1 MKIPEM
7 MNRDEL
13 SRTLWGFRYEFMVA
27 GIFSMVANLLMLT
40 PTIYML
46 QVYDRVMLS
55 QSTGTLIAVSLITLF
70 FFGVLTFAEWSRSKL
85 LVSSGVR
92 LDELLSKRLFHASY
106 EAYLNPE
113 VSNPSRSFNDLT
125 EVRQFL
131 TGNGIFAFF
140 DAPWAPIYIGVLFML
155 HPWLGVMAIFFG
167 LVQAVLAWWGSQAT
181 KPAQAEASKSQQDVG
196 GYLQSKFR
204 NAEVIESMGMVS
216 HLYRRWSERNAKAM
230 GSALNAQAV
239 AGRVVAWSKFVRYTQ
254 QSLALGGGALLV
266 IRGELSPG
274 AMIAANVLTTRAL
287 APIDLMVGTWT
298 GFLSA
303 KEAYVR
309 LRDLLQAHPL
319 RNKEPMG
326 VVPKG
331 DVALK
336 DVVASAPGRK
346 EPILKGVSAIMPA
359 GTVTVVLGASG
370 SGKSTLARVLLGIW
384 PHTGGEVL
392 LDGQPIL
399 NWDRMELGP
408 HIGYLPQDIELF
420 DGTIAENIARAG
432 QVVSEKVIAAA
443 EASGLHQMILRFPKG
458 YDTPMGEA
466 GGLLSGGQRQRIGL
480 ARALYGEPALVVLDE
495 PNANLDDE
503 GENALV
509 RAVQGLKAKGKT
521 VVLISHRPGIVGVAD
536 RLLILHQGT
545 VQASGP
551 RDGVLAALQQQ
562 REAAQAAQ
570 TAQVAP
576 PAAPAAASEP
586 ATPPAPSA
594 DGNPSSNS

>member
-1 MKIPEM
+1 MKTPEIF
-7 MNRDEL
+7 NRNEL
-13 SRTLWGFRYEFMVA
+13 SRILWEFRYEFVVA
-27 GIFSMVANLLMLT
+27 GVFSMIANLLMLT

-55 QSTGTLIAVSLITLF
+55 QSMGTLMAVSLITLF

-92 LDELLSKRLFHASY
+92 MDELLSKRLFHASY
-106 EAYLNPE
+106 DAYLNPA
-113 VSNPSRSFNDLT
+113 VKNPSRAFNDLT

-140 DAPWAPIYIGVLFML
+140 DAPWAPIYIAVLFML
-155 HPWLGVMAIFFG
+155 HPWLGVMAIGFAA
-167 LVQAVLAWWGSQAT
+167 VQASLAWWGSNAS
-181 KPAQAEASKSQQDVG
+181 KPAQAVASKSQQDAG
-196 GYLQSKFR
+196 SYLQSKFR
-204 NAEVIESMGMVS
+204 NAEVIESMGMLS
-216 HLYRRWSERNAKAM
+216 HLYRRWAEQNTRAM
-230 GSALNAQAV
+230 GHALNAQDV
-239 AGRVVAWSKFVRYTQ
+239 SGRVVAWSKFIRYTQ

-266 IRGELSPG
+266 IQGELSPG
-274 AMIAANVLTTRAL
+274 AMIAANVLMTRAL
-287 APIDLMVGTWT
+287 APIDLMVGTWP

-303 KEAYVR
+303 KEAFVR
-309 LRDLLQAHPL
+309 LRDLLEAHPL
-319 RNKEPMG
+319 RVKNELTM
-326 VVPKG
+326 VPKG
-331 DVALK
+331 DVVLK
-336 DVVASAPGRK
+336 EVVASAPGRK
-346 EPILKGVSAIMPA
+346 EPILKGISAIMPA

-384 PHTGGEVL
+384 PHDKGDVL
-392 LDGQPIL
+392 LDGEPIL
-399 NWDRMELGP
+399 KWDRMGLGP

-503 GENALV
+503 GEAALV
-509 RAVQGLKAKGKT
+509 RAVQVMKAKGKT

-551 RDGVLAALQQQ
+551 RDGVLAALQKQ
-562 REAAQAAQ
+562 REEIAQASQIAQ
-570 TAQVAP
+570 ANTAANKT
-576 PAAPAAASEP
+576 SDG
-586 ATPPAPSA
+586 TP
-594 DGNPSSNS
+594 SNS

>member
-1 MKIPEM
+1 MKTPEIF
-7 MNRDEL
+7 NRNEL
-13 SRTLWGFRYEFMVA
+13 SRTLWEFRYEFVVA
-27 GIFSMVANLLMLT
+27 GVFSMVANLLMLT
-40 PTIYML
+40 PTVYML

-55 QSTGTLIAVSLITLF
+55 QSMGTLMAVSLITLF

-92 LDELLSKRLFHASY
+92 MDELLSKRLFHASY
-106 EAYLNPE
+106 DAYLNPA
-113 VSNPSRSFNDLT
+113 VKNPSRAFNDLT

-140 DAPWAPIYIGVLFML
+140 DAPWAPIYIAVLFLL
-155 HPWLGVMAIFFG
+155 HPWLGVMAIGFAA
-167 LVQAVLAWWGSQAT
+167 VQASLAWWGSNAS
-181 KPAQAEASKSQQDVG
+181 KPAQAVASKSQQDAG
-196 GYLQSKFR
+196 SYLQSKFR
-204 NAEVIESMGMVS
+204 NAEVIESMGMLS
-216 HLYRRWSERNAKAM
+216 HLYRRWAEQNTRAM
-230 GSALNAQAV
+230 GHALNAQDV
-239 AGRVVAWSKFVRYTQ
+239 SGRVVAWSKFIRYTQ

-266 IRGELSPG
+266 IQGELSPG
-274 AMIAANVLTTRAL
+274 AMIAANVLMTRAL
-287 APIDLMVGTWT
+287 APIDLMVGTWP

-303 KEAYVR
+303 KEAFVR
-309 LRDLLQAHPL
+309 LRDLLEAHPL
-319 RNKEPMG
+319 RVKNELTM
-326 VVPKG
+326 VPKG
-331 DVALK
+331 DVVLK
-336 DVVASAPGRK
+336 EVVASAPGRK
-346 EPILKGVSAIMPA
+346 EPILKGISAIMPA

-384 PHTGGEVL
+384 PHDKGDVL
-392 LDGQPIL
+392 LDGEPIL
-399 NWDRMELGP
+399 KWDRMGLGP

-503 GENALV
+503 GEAALV
-509 RAVQGLKAKGKT
+509 RAVQVMKAKGKT

-551 RDGVLAALQQQ
+551 RDGVLAALQKQ
-562 REAAQAAQ
+562 REEIAQASQIAQ
-570 TAQVAP
+570 ANTAANKT
-576 PAAPAAASEP
+576 SDG
-586 ATPPAPSA
+586 TP
-594 DGNPSSNS
+594 SNS

>member
-1 MKIPEM
+1 
-7 MNRDEL
+7 
-13 SRTLWGFRYEFMVA
+13 
-27 GIFSMVANLLMLT
+27 
-40 PTIYML
+40 
-46 QVYDRVMLS
+46 
-55 QSTGTLIAVSLITLF
+55 
-70 FFGVLTFAEWSRSKL
+70 
-85 LVSSGVR
+85 
-92 LDELLSKRLFHASY
+92 
-106 EAYLNPE
+106 
-113 VSNPSRSFNDLT
+113 
-125 EVRQFL
+125 
-131 TGNGIFAFF
+131 
-140 DAPWAPIYIGVLFML
+140 ML
-155 HPWLGVMAIFFG
+155 HPWLGVMALGFG
-167 LVQAVLAWWGSQAT
+167 AVQAVLAWWGSNAT
-181 KPAQAEASKSQQDVG
+181 KPAQAAASKSQQEVG

-216 HLYRRWSERNAKAM
+216 HLYRRWSERNARAM
-230 GSALNAQAV
+230 GSSLNAQAV
-239 AGRVVAWSKFVRYTQ
+239 AGRVVAWSKFIRYTQ

-266 IRGELSPG
+266 IQGELSPG

-287 APIDLMVGTWT
+287 APIDLMVGTWS

-303 KEAYVR
+303 KDAYAR
-309 LRDLLQAHPL
+309 LTNLLDAHPQ
-319 RNKEPMG
+319 RNKAPMG
-326 VVPKG
+326 ITPKG
-331 DVALK
+331 DMVLK

-346 EPILKGVSAIMPA
+346 EPILKGISAVMPV

-384 PHTGGEVL
+384 PHSSGHVL
-392 LDGQPIL
+392 LDGQAIL
-399 NWDRMELGP
+399 NWGRMELGP

-432 QVVSEKVIAAA
+432 EVASEKVIAAA
-443 EASGLHQMILRFPKG
+443 DAAGLHQMILRFPKG

-536 RLLILHQGT
+536 RLLILHQGA

-570 TAQVAP
+570 GAQ
-576 PAAPAAASEP
+576 AAQA
-586 ATPPAPSA
+586 A

>member
-1 MKIPEM
+1 MKTPEIF
-7 MNRDEL
+7 NRNEL
-13 SRTLWGFRYEFMVA
+13 SRILWEFRYEFVVA
-27 GIFSMVANLLMLT
+27 GVFSMIANLLMLT

-55 QSTGTLIAVSLITLF
+55 QSMGTLMAVSLITLF

-92 LDELLSKRLFHASY
+92 MDELLSKRLFHASY
-106 EAYLNPE
+106 DAYLNPA
-113 VSNPSRSFNDLT
+113 VKNPSRAFNDLT

-140 DAPWAPIYIGVLFML
+140 DAPWAPIYIAVLFLL
-155 HPWLGVMAIFFG
+155 HPWLGVMAIGFAA
-167 LVQAVLAWWGSQAT
+167 VQASLAWWGSNAS
-181 KPAQAEASKSQQDVG
+181 KPAQAVASKSQQDAG
-196 GYLQSKFR
+196 SYLQSKFR
-204 NAEVIESMGMVS
+204 NAEVIESMGMLS
-216 HLYRRWSERNAKAM
+216 HLYRRWAEQNTRAM
-230 GSALNAQAV
+230 GHALNAQEV
-239 AGRVVAWSKFVRYTQ
+239 SGRVVAWSKFIRYTQ

-266 IRGELSPG
+266 IQGELSPG
-274 AMIAANVLTTRAL
+274 AMIAANVLMTRAL
-287 APIDLMVGTWT
+287 APIDLMVGTWP

-303 KEAYVR
+303 KEAFVR
-309 LRDLLQAHPL
+309 LRNLLEAHPL
-319 RNKEPMG
+319 RVKNELSI
-326 VVPKG
+326 VPKG
-331 DVALK
+331 DVVLK
-336 DVVASAPGRK
+336 EVVASAPGRK
-346 EPILKGVSAIMPA
+346 EPILKGISALMPA

-384 PHTGGEVL
+384 PHDKGDVL
-392 LDGQPIL
+392 LDGEPIL
-399 NWDRMELGP
+399 KWDRMGLGP

-503 GENALV
+503 GEAALV
-509 RAVQGLKAKGKT
+509 RAVQVMKAKGKT

-551 RDGVLAALQQQ
+551 RDGVLAALQKQ
-562 REAAQAAQ
+562 REEIAQASQIAQ
-570 TAQVAP
+570 ANTAANKT
-576 PAAPAAASEP
+576 S
-586 ATPPAPSA
+586 
-594 DGNPSSNS
+594 DGTHSNS

>member
-1 MKIPEM
+1 MKMPEIF
-7 MNRDEL
+7 NRDEL
-13 SRTLWGFRYEFMVA
+13 SRTLWGFRYEFMVV

-46 QVYDRVMLS
+46 QVFDRVMLS
-55 QSTGTLIAVSLITLF
+55 QSMGTLTSVSLITLF

-85 LVSSGVR
+85 LVSAGVR
-92 LDELLSKRLFHASY
+92 LDGLINKRLFHASY

-113 VSNPSRSFNDLT
+113 VTNPSRSFSDLT
-125 EVRQFL
+125 ELRQFL

-140 DAPWAPIYIGVLFML
+140 DAPWTPIYIAVLFML
-155 HPWLGVMAIFFG
+155 HPWLGVMTLGFG
-167 LVQAVLAWWGSQAT
+167 AVQAVLAWWASTAT
-181 KPAQAEASKSQQDVG
+181 KPAQAASSKAQQDVG

-204 NAEVIESMGMVS
+204 NAEVIESMGMVG
-216 HLYRRWSERNAKAM
+216 HLYRKWAEQNVRAM
-230 GSALNAQAV
+230 GAALHAQAV
-239 AGRVVAWSKFVRYTQ
+239 AGRVLAWSKFVRYTQ

-266 IRGELSPG
+266 IQGELSPG

-287 APIDLMVGTWT
+287 APIDLMVGTWA

-303 KEAYVR
+303 KDAYLR
-309 LRDLLQAHPL
+309 LSDLLDAHPV
-319 RNKEPMG
+319 REKATMG
-326 VVPKG
+326 ITPKG
-331 DVALK
+331 EVVLK

-346 EPILKGVSAIMPA
+346 EPILRGVSALMPA

-384 PHTGGEVL
+384 PHSSGEVL
-392 LDGQPIL
+392 LDGQAIL

-408 HIGYLPQDIELF
+408 HVGYLPQDIELF
-420 DGTIAENIARAG
+420 DGSIAENIARAG

-466 GGLLSGGQRQRIGL
+466 GSLLSGGQRQRIGL

-503 GENALV
+503 GEAALV
-509 RAVQGLKAKGKT
+509 RAVQGIKAKGKT

-536 RLLILHQGT
+536 RLLILQQGA

-551 RDGVLAALQQQ
+551 RDGVLAALQKQ
-562 REAAQAAQ
+562 REAAQAAL
-570 TAQVAP
+570 
-576 PAAPAAASEP
+576 
-586 ATPPAPSA
+586 APSA
-594 DGNPSSNS
+594 NDASASGPADANPSSNS

>member
-1 MKIPEM
+1 MKTPEIF
-7 MNRDEL
+7 NRNEL
-13 SRTLWGFRYEFMVA
+13 SRILWEFRYEFVVA
-27 GIFSMVANLLMLT
+27 GVFSMIANLLMLT

-55 QSTGTLIAVSLITLF
+55 QSMGTLMAVSLITLF

-92 LDELLSKRLFHASY
+92 MDELLSKRLFHASY
-106 EAYLNPE
+106 DAYLNPA
-113 VSNPSRSFNDLT
+113 VKNPSRAFNDLT

-140 DAPWAPIYIGVLFML
+140 DAPWAPIYIAVLFLL
-155 HPWLGVMAIFFG
+155 HPWLGVMAIGFAA
-167 LVQAVLAWWGSQAT
+167 VQASLAWWGSNAS
-181 KPAQAEASKSQQDVG
+181 KPAQAVASKSQQDAG
-196 GYLQSKFR
+196 SYLQSKFR
-204 NAEVIESMGMVS
+204 NAEVIESMGMLS
-216 HLYRRWSERNAKAM
+216 HLYRRWAEQNTRAM
-230 GSALNAQAV
+230 GHALNAQEV
-239 AGRVVAWSKFVRYTQ
+239 SGRVVAWSKFIRYTQ

-266 IRGELSPG
+266 IQGELSPG
-274 AMIAANVLTTRAL
+274 AMIAANVLMTRAL
-287 APIDLMVGTWT
+287 APIDLMVGTWP

-303 KEAYVR
+303 KEAFVR
-309 LRDLLQAHPL
+309 LRDLLEAHPL
-319 RNKEPMG
+319 RVKNELTM
-326 VVPKG
+326 VPKG
-331 DVALK
+331 DVVLK
-336 DVVASAPGRK
+336 EVVASAPGRK
-346 EPILKGVSAIMPA
+346 EPILKGISALMPA

-384 PHTGGEVL
+384 PHEKGDVL
-392 LDGQPIL
+392 LDGEPIL
-399 NWDRMELGP
+399 KWDRMGLGP

-503 GENALV
+503 GGAALV
-509 RAVQGLKAKGKT
+509 RAVQVMKAKGKT

-551 RDGVLAALQQQ
+551 RDGVLAALQKQ
-562 REAAQAAQ
+562 REEIAQASQIAQ
-570 TAQVAP
+570 ANTEANKT
-576 PAAPAAASEP
+576 SDG
-586 ATPPAPSA
+586 TP
-594 DGNPSSNS
+594 SNS

>member
-1 MKIPEM
+1 MKTPEIF
-7 MNRDEL
+7 NRNEL
-13 SRTLWGFRYEFMVA
+13 SRILWEFRYEFVVA
-27 GIFSMVANLLMLT
+27 GVFSMVANLLMLT

-55 QSTGTLIAVSLITLF
+55 QNMGTLMAVSLITLF

-92 LDELLSKRLFHASY
+92 MDELLSKRLFHASY
-106 EAYLNPE
+106 DAYLNPA
-113 VSNPSRSFNDLT
+113 VKNPSRAFNDLT

-140 DAPWAPIYIGVLFML
+140 DAPWAPIYIAVLFML
-155 HPWLGVMAIFFG
+155 HPWLGVMAIGFAA
-167 LVQAVLAWWGSQAT
+167 VQASLAWWGSNAS
-181 KPAQAEASKSQQDVG
+181 KPAQAVASKSQQDAG
-196 GYLQSKFR
+196 SYLQSKFR
-204 NAEVIESMGMVS
+204 NAEVIESMGMLS
-216 HLYRRWSERNAKAM
+216 HLYRRWAEQNTRAM
-230 GSALNAQAV
+230 GHALNAQEV
-239 AGRVVAWSKFVRYTQ
+239 SGRVVAWSKFIRYTQ

-266 IRGELSPG
+266 IQGELSPG
-274 AMIAANVLTTRAL
+274 AMIAANVLMTRAL
-287 APIDLMVGTWT
+287 APIDLMVGTWP

-303 KEAYVR
+303 KEAFVR
-309 LRDLLQAHPL
+309 LRNLLEAHPL
-319 RNKEPMG
+319 RVKNELSI
-326 VVPKG
+326 VPKG
-331 DVALK
+331 DVVLK
-336 DVVASAPGRK
+336 EVVASAPGRK
-346 EPILKGVSAIMPA
+346 EPILKGISALMPA

-384 PHTGGEVL
+384 PHEKGDVL
-392 LDGQPIL
+392 LDGEPIL
-399 NWDRMELGP
+399 KWDRMGLGP

-503 GENALV
+503 GEAALV
-509 RAVQGLKAKGKT
+509 RAVQVMKAKGKT

-551 RDGVLAALQQQ
+551 RDGVLAALQKQ
-562 REAAQAAQ
+562 REEIAQASQIAQ
-570 TAQVAP
+570 ANTDANKT
-576 PAAPAAASEP
+576 SDG
-586 ATPPAPSA
+586 TP
-594 DGNPSSNS
+594 SNS

>member
-1 MKIPEM
+1 MKIPELF
-7 MNRDEL
+7 NRDEL

-27 GIFSMVANLLMLT
+27 GVFSLVANLLMLT

-55 QSTGTLIAVSLITLF
+55 QSMGTLTAVSLITLF

-85 LVSSGVR
+85 LVSAGVR
-92 LDELLSKRLFHASY
+92 LDGMLSKRLFHASY
-106 EAYLNPE
+106 DAYLNPE
-113 VSNPSRSFNDLT
+113 ISNPSRSFNDLT
-125 EVRQFL
+125 ELRQFL
-131 TGNGIFAFF
+131 TGNGILAFF
-140 DAPWAPIYIGVLFML
+140 DAPWAPIYIAVLFML
-155 HPWLGVMAIFFG
+155 HPWLGFMAIGFG
-167 LVQAVLAWWGSQAT
+167 AVQAVLAWWGSKAT
-181 KPAQAEASKSQQDVG
+181 KPAQAAASKSQLEVS

-204 NAEVIESMGMVS
+204 NAEVIESMGMVG
-216 HLYRRWSERNAKAM
+216 HLYRKWAERNVRAM
-230 GSALNAQAV
+230 GATLNAQAV
-239 AGRVVAWSKFVRYTQ
+239 TGRVVAWSKFVRYTQ

-266 IRGELSPG
+266 IQGELSPG
-274 AMIAANVLTTRAL
+274 AMIAANVLMTRAL
-287 APIDLMVGTWT
+287 APIDLMVGTWV

-303 KEAYVR
+303 KDAYAR
-309 LRDLLQAHPL
+309 LRDLLEAHPL
-319 RNKEPMG
+319 RNKAPMG
-326 VVPKG
+326 VKPKG
-331 DVALK
+331 NVVLK

-370 SGKSTLARVLLGIW
+370 SGKSTLARVLMGVW
-384 PHTGGEVL
+384 PHSAGEVL
-392 LDGQPIL
+392 LDGQAIL

-432 QVVSEKVIAAA
+432 QVEAEKVIAAA
-443 EASGLHQMILRFPKG
+443 DASGLHQMILRFPKG

-480 ARALYGEPALVVLDE
+480 ARAMYGMPALVVLDE

-509 RAVQGLKAKGKT
+509 RAVQGLKAQGKT
-521 VVLISHRPGIVGVAD
+521 VVLISHRPGIVSVAD
-536 RLLILHQGT
+536 RLLILQNGT

-551 RDGVLAALQQQ
+551 RDGVLAALHKQ
-562 REAAQAAQ
+562 REEAAANAAALSQAQAPDQ
-570 TAQVAP
+570 
-576 PAAPAAASEP
+576 ASP
-586 ATPPAPSA
+586 H
-594 DGNPSSNS
+594 SN

>member
-1 MKIPEM
+1 MKIPEI

-13 SRTLWGFRYEFMVA
+13 SRTLWGFRYELMVV

-46 QVYDRVMLS
+46 QVFDRVMLS
-55 QSTGTLIAVSLITLF
+55 QNTSTLMAVSLITLF

-85 LVSSGVR
+85 LVRTGVR
-92 LDELLSKRLFHASY
+92 LDELLSKRLFYASY

-113 VSNPSRSFNDLT
+113 INNPSRSFNDLT

-140 DAPWAPIYIGVLFML
+140 DAPWAPIYIAVLFML
-155 HPWLGVMAIFFG
+155 HPWLGVMALGFAA
-167 LVQAVLAWWGSQAT
+167 VQAVLALWGSQVT
-181 KPAQAEASKSQQDVG
+181 KPAQLSASQSQQDVS

-204 NAEVIESMGMVS
+204 NAEVIESMGMLR
-216 HLYRRWSERNAKAM
+216 HLYRRWSERNSLAM
-230 GSALNAQAV
+230 GSTLNAQAV

-266 IRGELSPG
+266 IQGELSPG
-274 AMIAANVLTTRAL
+274 AMIAANVLMTRAL

-303 KEAYVR
+303 KEAFIR
-309 LRDLLQAHPL
+309 LRDLLEAHPL
-319 RNKEPMG
+319 RDKAAMG
-326 VVPKG
+326 FTPKG
-331 DVALK
+331 NVVLK
-336 DVVASAPGRK
+336 DVVASATRRQ
-346 EPILKGVSAIMPA
+346 EPILKGVSALMPA

-384 PHTGGEVL
+384 PQNSGEVL
-392 LDGQPIL
+392 LDGQPIF

-408 HIGYLPQDIELF
+408 HVGYLPQDIELF
-420 DGTIAENIARAG
+420 DGSIAENIARAG
-432 QVVSEKVIAAA
+432 QVVSDQVIIAA

-466 GGLLSGGQRQRIGL
+466 GSLLSGGQRQRIGL
-480 ARALYGEPALVVLDE
+480 ARALYGDPALVVLDE

-503 GENALV
+503 GEAALV
-509 RAVQGLKAKGKT
+509 RAVLGLKAKGKT
-521 VVLISHRPGIVGVAD
+521 VVLISHRPGILSVAD

-551 RDGVLAALQQQ
+551 RDGVLAALKQQ
-562 REAAQAAQ
+562 REASQASQ
-570 TAQVAP
+570 
-576 PAAPAAASEP
+576 AAPAAQI
-586 ATPPAPSA
+586 APSA
-594 DGNPSSNS
+594 SGNPSSNS

>member
-1 MKIPEM
+1 MKIPEI

-13 SRTLWGFRYEFMVA
+13 ARTLWNFRYEFMVA
-27 GIFSMVANLLMLT
+27 GVFSMVANLLMLT

-46 QVYDRVMLS
+46 QVYDRVLLS

-70 FFGVLTFAEWSRSKL
+70 FFVVLTFAEWSRSKL

-92 LDELLSKRLFHASY
+92 LDEMLSKRLFHASY

-113 VSNPSRSFNDLT
+113 VTNPSRSFNDLT
-125 EVRQFL
+125 ELRQFL

-140 DAPWAPIYIGVLFML
+140 DAPWAPIYIAVLFML
-155 HPWLGVMAIFFG
+155 HPWLGVMALGFAA
-167 LVQAVLAWWGSQAT
+167 VQAVLAWWGSQAT
-181 KPAQAEASKSQQDVG
+181 KLAQANSSKSQQDVV

-204 NAEVIESMGMVS
+204 NAEVIESMGMVQ
-216 HLYRRWSERNAKAM
+216 HLYRRWAERNALAM

-239 AGRVVAWSKFVRYTQ
+239 SGKVVAWSKFVRYTQ

-266 IRGELSPG
+266 IYGELSPG
-274 AMIAANVLTTRAL
+274 AMIAANVLMTRAL

-303 KEAYVR
+303 KEAYSR
-309 LRDLLQAHPL
+309 LRSLLEAHPM
-319 RNKEPMG
+319 RIKAP
-326 VVPKG
+326 VVFTPKG
-331 DVALK
+331 DIVLK
-336 DVVASAPGRK
+336 DVVASAPRRQ
-346 EPILKGVSAIMPA
+346 EPILKGVSALMPA
-359 GTVTVVLGASG
+359 GSVTVVLGASG

-384 PHTGGEVL
+384 PHNSGEVL

-399 NWDRMELGP
+399 NLDRIELGP
-408 HIGYLPQDIELF
+408 HVGYLPQDIELF

-432 QVVSEKVIAAA
+432 QVVSDKVIAAA

-466 GGLLSGGQRQRIGL
+466 GSLLSGGQRQRIGL
-480 ARALYGEPALVVLDE
+480 ARALYGNPALVVLDE

-503 GENALV
+503 GEAALV

-545 VQASGP
+545 VQARGP
-551 RDGVLAALQQQ
+551 RDGVLAALKQQ
-562 REAAQAAQ
+562 REAVQSAPTSQIAS
-570 TAQVAP
+570 TAG
-576 PAAPAAASEP
+576 
-586 ATPPAPSA
+586 
-594 DGNPSSNS
+594 GNPSFNS